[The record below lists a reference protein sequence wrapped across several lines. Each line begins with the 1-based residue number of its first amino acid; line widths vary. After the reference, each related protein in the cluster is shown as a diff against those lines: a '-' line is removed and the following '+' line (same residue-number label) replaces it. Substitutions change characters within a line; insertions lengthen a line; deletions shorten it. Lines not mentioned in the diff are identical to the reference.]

1 MTAVRGTI
9 LLVDDAASLRS
20 AYRLIL
26 EARGLNVLEAAS
38 AREAVEEID
47 RERPD
52 AVVADLGLPDSSGT
66 QVVRRIREA
75 DPDVPLLV
83 LTGTD
88 RAELRSRCR
97 GLDVD
102 DYRVKPLGGA
112 DLAERIESLLRCS
125 GG

>member
-1 MTAVRGTI
+1 VTDIRGTV

-26 EARGLNVLEAAS
+26 EARGLAVREAAS
-38 AREAVEEID
+38 AREAVDEIH

-52 AVVADLGLPDSSGT
+52 AVVADLGLPDSSGIEA
-66 QVVRRIREA
+66 VRRIREA
-75 DPDVPLLV
+75 APDVPLLI

-88 RAELRSRCR
+88 RPELRSRCR
-97 GLDVD
+97 RMDVD
-102 DYRVKPLGGA
+102 DYRVKPLAGT

>member
-1 MTAVRGTI
+1 MTEVRATV
-9 LLVDDAASLRS
+9 LLVDDVASLRS

-26 EARGLNVLEAAS
+26 EAGGLDVLEAAS
-38 AREAVEEID
+38 AGEAVEEID

-52 AVVADLGLPDSSGT
+52 VVVADLGLPDSSGT
-66 QVVRRIREA
+66 EVVRRIREA

-88 RAELRSRCR
+88 CAGLRSRCR
-97 GLDVD
+97 GLEVD

-112 DLAERIESLLRCS
+112 DLADRIESLLRCS

>member
-1 MTAVRGTI
+1 MTGVRGTV
-9 LLVDDAASLRS
+9 LLIDDAASLRS

-26 EARGLNVLEAAS
+26 EARGLVVREAAS

-52 AVVADLGLPDSSGT
+52 AVVTDLGLPDSSGT
-66 QVVRRIREA
+66 EVVRRIREA

-88 RAELRSRCR
+88 SSGLRTRCR

-102 DYRVKPLGGA
+102 DYRVKPLAGSE
-112 DLAERIESLLRCS
+112 LAERIESLLRCS